1 MPSTPPKDLTFFSSI
16 SGISGISGSALADA
30 AWPASMMI
38 KMMDKAGFDR
48 PDAVA
53 LTASTTM
60 AWKAMPD
67 ILSRSAL
74 LTASVF
80 ARGDGA
86 VDLRAGIV
94 KLAAPCH
101 GFQIIAPI
109 IQFVRRVSDLF
120 NQVRPPKAQAV

>member
-1 MPSTPPKDLTFFSSI
+1 VRACHQLHQKTFF
-16 SGISGISGSALADA
+16 SGISGSGLADA
-30 AWPASMMI
+30 AGPGSMMI
-38 KMMDKAGFDR
+38 KMMDKVDCER
-48 PDAVA
+48 PYAAA
-53 LTASTTM
+53 LTVSTTM
-60 AWKAMPD
+60 EWKAVPD

-80 ARGDGA
+80 ARDDGA